1 MANIKRCD
9 WCVKEYDRSQ
19 SYDEHPAI
27 FIVSIYGVGETKYL
41 CSEKCKEEM
50 ILDSIED
57 QKYNRKMKGK

>member
-1 MANIKRCD
+1 MTGVQKNMIDLNLMTNI
-9 WCVKEYDRSQ
+9 Q
-19 SYDEHPAI
+19 L